1 MSKVKIN
8 NKIINTNSTTLLYKA
23 NIFLLFTEVRNPRQK
38 QNARESVKEALLLD
52 IKRTGLPCIAN
63 ANIFIELFLC
73 VNQRV
78 RSLYITEELPSH
90 LAKYFFVSFTL
101 K

>member
-63 ANIFIELFLC
+63 ANLFIELFTQDMLYSLVQDQ
-73 VNQRV
+73 VNA
-78 RSLYITEELPSH
+78 LFAYHFKEFIT
-90 LAKYFFVSFTL
+90 
-101 K
+101 